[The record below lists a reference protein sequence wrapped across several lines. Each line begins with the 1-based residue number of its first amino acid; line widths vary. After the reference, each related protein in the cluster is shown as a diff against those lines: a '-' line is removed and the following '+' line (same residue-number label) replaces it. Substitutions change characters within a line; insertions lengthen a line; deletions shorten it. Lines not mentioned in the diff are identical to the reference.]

1 MEITSHHFIKLS
13 LVMNELNLSD
23 TERVAK
29 VKAAKNE
36 RRCVSCRKIAPKH
49 EFWRMVKCH
58 PSKKVT
64 IDLGNTLM
72 QGRSAYLCPTDSCLQ
87 SAKKKNRLSKS
98 LRATVT
104 DDIYQQLGLLL
115 TSRSEIID

>member
-1 MEITSHHFIKLS
+1 
-13 LVMNELNLSD
+13 MNELNNNNS
-23 TERVAK
+23 ERVEK
-29 VKAAKNE
+29 VKAAKND
-36 RRCVSCRKIAPKH
+36 RRCISCRKIASKNA
-49 EFWRMVKCH
+49 FLRIVKCH
-58 PSKKVT
+58 PSKKIA

-98 LRATVT
+98 LKATVN

-115 TSRSEIID
+115 IPI